1 MTSLVDTIT
10 SFFEY
15 IDITLRIHWHSLI
28 KSGKNSFVCLDSRK
42 QFFLSS
48 SHLENSASS
57 SHFSF
62 TFHLSFTSHRR
73 YNLFSSHLENSVFH
87 SHLIVATMMLALFFE
102 DRTFD
107 DLKDLLLYLNQH
119 ADSEDYAI
127 ILKRTKKS
135 KLKIISKTW
144 IICDRDR
151 KYHHF
156 TNQNR
161 RHEDN
166 KHIECLFSIVVK
178 LDDENV
184 DSWIFDIRNFEHNHA
199 FSVVDVH
206 SALRKMIMT
215 SKIKSRIFRQLI
227 VQIAF
232 SKILFSL
239 RLSHAE
245 SSNNRMINS
254 HDDRMI
260 NLNDNRMINSNDNF
274 LIRSRDVYNLKTELR
289 KNELDSLSSMQALMN
304 QLNTNDW
311 FFAYQKNRRDQ
322 ITHLFFFFIRSSQ
335 IILKN
340 NFEVLVMNC
349 TYKIN
354 KYKMSLFIVSDQ
366 IALHNIFYV
375 IFCFM
380 TKEKKNDY
388 VWVLKQL
395 KRLYQ
400 QLQLSDSTVLLTNMK
415 KDNLNV
421 WFNFFLKTNHWLKKI
436 LWMIVVWFFSSQII
450 HYVSDILT
458 TTFWLIVKRNLSS
471 KRQKRNSSVS
481 EKRWFMLRSSSSIEI
496 SEISS
501 WIVTIYLM
509 MNALITCMRFTSE
522 IIDVD
527 S

>member
-1 MTSLVDTIT
+1 
-10 SFFEY
+10 
-15 IDITLRIHWHSLI
+15 
-28 KSGKNSFVCLDSRK
+28 
-42 QFFLSS
+42 
-48 SHLENSASS
+48 
-57 SHFSF
+57 
-62 TFHLSFTSHRR
+62 
-73 YNLFSSHLENSVFH
+73 
-87 SHLIVATMMLALFFE
+87 
-102 DRTFD
+102 
-107 DLKDLLLYLNQH
+107 
-119 ADSEDYAI
+119 
-127 ILKRTKKS
+127 
-135 KLKIISKTW
+135 
-144 IICDRDR
+144 
-151 KYHHF
+151 
-156 TNQNR
+156 
-161 RHEDN
+161 
-166 KHIECLFSIVVK
+166 
-178 LDDENV
+178 
-184 DSWIFDIRNFEHNHA
+184 
-199 FSVVDVH
+199 
-206 SALRKMIMT
+206 
-215 SKIKSRIFRQLI
+215 
-227 VQIAF
+227 
-232 SKILFSL
+232 
-239 RLSHAE
+239 
-245 SSNNRMINS
+245 
-254 HDDRMI
+254 
-260 NLNDNRMINSNDNF
+260 
-274 LIRSRDVYNLKTELR
+274 
-289 KNELDSLSSMQALMN
+289 
-304 QLNTNDW
+304 
-311 FFAYQKNRRDQ
+311 
-322 ITHLFFFFIRSSQ
+322 
-335 IILKN
+335 
-340 NFEVLVMNC
+340 VMNC